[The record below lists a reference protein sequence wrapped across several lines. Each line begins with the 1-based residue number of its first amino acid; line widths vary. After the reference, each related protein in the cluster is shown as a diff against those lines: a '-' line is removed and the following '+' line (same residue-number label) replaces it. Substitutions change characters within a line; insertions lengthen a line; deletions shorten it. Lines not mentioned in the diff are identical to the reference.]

1 MNTVSSTPR
10 PSNAAAPKPGRGALR
25 RAWDACRHFRP
36 VLIVT
41 ILLFV
46 VLALTQSRFATST
59 NLQNLLTAISVLWI
73 VSLGMTFVVMT
84 AGADL
89 SVGALAAL
97 AGIFFA
103 KVVEAGIP
111 GWPALVLTCIF
122 GFIVGAVINGFCVGK
137 LGMSFFVVTLASM
150 IGLTGV
156 VNLWSNTQSFIVE
169 SQVPAVLGVNKYAGL
184 PAPIWIM
191 IGSIIVVLYL
201 QQFTYF
207 GRHVYAVGGSLK
219 AARLSGIRTPR
230 TIMGVYAVSALCAT
244 IGSIITIGRIGVAA
258 PTVDVNLPLQAIAA
272 VLLGGT
278 SLSGGTGGVG
288 GTAIGVLFI
297 GILQN
302 GLSIAG
308 VQSFWQQ
315 VITGLILLLAVM
327 IDQVGSPRPGWL
339 RLPGRRPAAPAEA

>member
-1 MNTVSSTPR
+1 MNTVTTPLK
-10 PSNAAAPKPGRGALR
+10 PAVAAGDRGHGALR
-25 RAWDACRHFRP
+25 RAWNATRHFRP
-36 VLIVT
+36 VLIITV
-41 ILLFV
+41 LLFI
-46 VLALTQSRFATST
+46 VLAVTQSRFATWT
-59 NLQNLLTAISVLWI
+59 NIQNLLTAVSVLWI
-73 VSLGMTFVVMT
+73 VSLGMTFVVLT

-97 AGIFFA
+97 TGIFFA
-103 KVVEAGIP
+103 KIVGAGLP
-111 GWPALVLTCIF
+111 GWPALILTCLF
-122 GFIVGAVINGFCVGK
+122 GAAVGALINGFCVGR

-156 VNLWSNTQSFIVE
+156 VNLWSGTQSFVVE
-169 SQVPAVLGVNKYAGL
+169 SQVPAVLGVDKYAGL

-191 IGSIIVVLYL
+191 IGSFLVVLYL
-201 QQFTYF
+201 QQWTYF

-230 TIMGVYAVSALCAT
+230 TVIGVYAVAALCAT

-278 SLSGGTGGVG
+278 SLSGGIGGVG

-327 IDQVGSPRPGWL
+327 IDQVGVPTWL
-339 RLPGRRPAAPAEA
+339 RLPSRRADTAAAEA